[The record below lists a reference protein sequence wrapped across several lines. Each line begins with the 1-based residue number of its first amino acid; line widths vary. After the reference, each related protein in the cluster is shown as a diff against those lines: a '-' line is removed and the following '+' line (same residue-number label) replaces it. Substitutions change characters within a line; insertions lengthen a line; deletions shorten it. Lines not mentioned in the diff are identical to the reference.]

1 MSDEIISQLRQ
12 QVEDL
17 QAQLSERDDDVSR
30 YKQELISANNQL
42 ESLIMNLNHD
52 IKVMHQIQKL
62 LIPTEFPSIS
72 GFEFSTKFIAG
83 GQSGGDYL
91 DIFSHMDKLRFGVL
105 VSSSSGYG
113 ASTLLLSILLK
124 LTGTMEARTGAE
136 PEKVVEMIRSEA
148 VQSLKPEEFSD
159 VFYARVDRR
168 SFEMDYCLLGDI
180 SVLVQEYSSGELKLL
195 PATQGPISA
204 QLKQVKASQKLSL
217 NPRDRIII
225 VSKGVLQ
232 AENIEGEAYGLK
244 RLMGSIAKA
253 PSKGVHE
260 LRNQLLFDVQNFASG
275 KNQKADRTVV
285 VAEVKDRVIKLAK
298 KN

>member
-1 MSDEIISQLRQ
+1 MSDEIINDLRQ
-12 QVEDL
+12 QIDDL
-17 QAQLSERDDDVSR
+17 QTQLTEREDDLNR
-30 YKQELISANNQL
+30 YKQELVSANSQL
-42 ESLIMNLNHD
+42 ESLIMGLNQD
-52 IKVMHQIQKL
+52 LKVMHQIQRL

-72 GFEFSTKFIAG
+72 GFEFSTKYIAG

-136 PEKVVEMIRSEA
+136 PEKVVEMIRTEA
-148 VQSLKPEEFSD
+148 VESLKAEEFSD

-180 SVLVQEYSSGELKLL
+180 TVLIQEYSTQNLRCLS
-195 PATQGPISA
+195 ATQGPISS

-225 VSKGVLQ
+225 VTKGVLQ
-232 AENIEGEAYGLK
+232 SENLDGEVYGLK
-244 RLMGSIAKA
+244 RLMQSISDA
-253 PSKGVHE
+253 PKKGVHE
-260 LRNQLLFDVQNFASG
+260 LRNQILFDVKGFSSG
-275 KNQKADRTVV
+275 KNQKSDRTVV

-298 KN
+298 KS

>member
-1 MSDEIISQLRQ
+1 MSDEIIENLRQ
-12 QVEDL
+12 QIEDL
-17 QAQLSERDDDVSR
+17 QTQLAERDEDLQR
-30 YKQELISANNQL
+30 YKQELMSANGQL

-52 IKVMHQIQKL
+52 IKVMHQVQKI

-148 VQSLKPEEFSD
+148 VSSLKPEEFSD

-168 SFEMDYCLLGDI
+168 SFEMDYCLLGEI
-180 SVLVQEYSSGELKLL
+180 TVLVQEYSTGELRVL

-204 QLKQVKASQKLSL
+204 QLKQVKVSQKLSL

-225 VSKGVLQ
+225 VTKGVLQ
-232 AENIEGEAYGLK
+232 AENIAGEVYGIK
-244 RLMGSIAKA
+244 RLMGAISQA
-253 PSKGVHE
+253 PNKGVHE
-260 LRNQLLFDVQNFASG
+260 LRNQVLFDVKNFSSG
-275 KNQKADRTVV
+275 QNQKSDQTVV

-298 KN
+298 KS